1 MKSDLLKLIL
11 LSLIFTSCA
20 SYEYDS
26 VTKAK
31 NSTIQIN
38 SNVQSRFVVATKQN
52 STVIADGSQ
61 SMNLQLPNLK
71 RENLDLILICN
82 NYDTISYKVKRT
94 PRPDVFI
101 KDFCL
106 GVLPLFV
113 DLFNNDFYRVSN
125 QSRRL
130 DVQFEFSQAFMAS
143 ELDKIRFSK
152 EIVRFQQW
160 IDKYPKS
167 VLLDSVIYIRDSLEL
182 NEALKTES
190 EFALQEFIRKHSKS
204 KVLNQAILILNMVVE
219 AREEFKLVKI
229 ENTAEAYEG
238 YIKKYPLSFQSREAH
253 TNLLRLALAKAV
265 KSSSLVGL
273 LNYLNEYLIPY
284 SQFLYEADLNI
295 RIYAFSNA
303 IDNQLLTENIGSD
316 NGISYEKYSNLWKS
330 YIRVTDV
337 VPNQYLKKL
346 EKTLS
351 YKMPIY
357 NLLFDRLKLNK
368 NSKEQYS
375 FVNRVSA
382 DFPRFF
388 LDTSAKE
395 MLLDIL
401 KSAEIKSGTIRVW
414 DIGYM
419 ADLVKNKKS
428 SYSYVLFR
436 RNHYLHKG
444 IQCFALSDDVNH
456 EEISFLEGGLHGVSK
471 CFKDTIIDFSIFF
484 ETGVV
489 KEVNYYKQGELVKKT
504 SFITKAKGEGL
515 PFGYKDNS
523 DFSEY
528 SYEFENGVNL
538 TLKKLDEIEKEGY
551 TLAKSGNIDGAIEI
565 LNGALNNNFP
575 SSTNQIVNLKRALAN
590 VELMKKQHLEKLEA
604 QRLAEENRL
613 NKIRIA
619 EEKRQQAL
627 QIAELKRQRALQIAE
642 LKRQQALMLQ
652 FQKALS
658 GNYDDNDDD
667 ESHEVRSSNS
677 TCSSCNGRGKND
689 CHNCNSRGDLRCD
702 DCFGH
707 GVYSDGV
714 RTCSHCKGRG
724 TYRCYKCSGRGWFNC
739 RDCDGRGRK

>member
-1 MKSDLLKLIL
+1 MKINSLKLLL
-11 LSLIFTSCA
+11 LSLILTSCA

-113 DLFNNDFYRVSN
+113 DLFNSDFYRVSN

-130 DVQFEFSQAFMAS
+130 DVQFEFSQTFMAS

-152 EIVRFQQW
+152 EIVKFQQW

-167 VLLDSVIYIRDSLEL
+167 VLLDSVIYIRDSLEF

-204 KVLNQAILILNMVVE
+204 KVLNQAILILNKVVE

-229 ENTAEAYEG
+229 ENTADAYEE

-303 IDNQLLTENIGSD
+303 IDNQLLAENIGSD
-316 NGISYEKYSNLWKS
+316 NPISYGKYSNLWKS

-388 LDTSAKE
+388 LDTSAKG

-414 DIGYM
+414 DIGYI
-419 ADLVKNKKS
+419 AELVKNKKS
-428 SYSYVLFR
+428 SYSNVLFR

-504 SFITKAKGEGL
+504 TFITKAKGDGL

-528 SYEFENGVNL
+528 SYEFENGINL

-619 EEKRQQAL
+619 EENRQNRIR
-627 QIAELKRQRALQIAE
+627 IAEENKQKLLEMEREVERLKLLKRALQTAE
-642 LKRQQALMLQ
+642 NM
-652 FQKALS
+652 
-658 GNYDDNDDD
+658 NN
-667 ESHEVRSSNS
+667 SS
-677 TCSSCNGRGKND
+677 K
-689 CHNCNSRGDLRCD
+689 
-702 DCFGH
+702 
-707 GVYSDGV
+707 
-714 RTCSHCKGRG
+714 CKVCLGPIRG
-724 TYRCYKCSGRGWFNC
+724 TGWRDSDEGPTQRFCIIPEFCSY
-739 RDCDGRGRK
+739 DCGFKWWVTHHR